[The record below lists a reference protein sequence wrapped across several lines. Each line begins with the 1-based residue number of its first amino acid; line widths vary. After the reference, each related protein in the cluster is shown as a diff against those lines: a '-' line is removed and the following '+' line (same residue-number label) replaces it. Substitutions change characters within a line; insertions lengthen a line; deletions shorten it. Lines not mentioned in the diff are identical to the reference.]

1 MADKSAPTEKLLAE
15 FTRLA
20 KAGIDASEQLERGQ
34 AEMPVANR
42 FRQLLHT
49 SDEQPMIVSLLG
61 FDEASLA
68 EIKKS
73 LITSAEPIEVV
84 AASFLQLRDQP
95 SDYQQFCTT
104 GQLLVVAGSST
115 NALADWQVELLT
127 GLITNFSV
135 VWPIVEGKQNVDAGW
150 WQNPTLKTHARLLG
164 PLFFP
169 ADGTEPGDSLPI
181 VTHATLRHSLRFE
194 NRVQYLQTSCGQ
206 LADRQRRELGATEV
220 RKSLLEKASESN
232 RRRLPVSNDKQVAR
246 TRERFAEELSQ
257 LEKQIVQ
264 KSDRAVQPLGKLT
277 NLMRESATRLQIEDL
292 DKEESPMM
300 LKLSVNGSHL
310 AAVNRKVEHALR
322 QELTADVSTIQQRVQ
337 HLTAQASLGLSDFL
351 GDQVLSAPPLAEA
364 PIWRTVENLM
374 AIGKEANIELAR
386 KGFFDVLT
394 AGRQKV
400 FILIMFVSLMGR
412 MGLPNLFQSGLMR
425 SGFGLFM
432 LTVLVSSMVNA
443 IFTWRRERESQSEK
457 EMSKIKESL
466 FNDGTKVI
474 EQVEKGKLVFMRDYL
489 KDVNKKFDQQLK
501 RVAEEATFGNQ
512 AANDPATQRRQM
524 MLKKL
529 DERVKLLNEVGKQV
543 SKISTDA
550 RTLHTEAAR
559 VAQTAVRE
567 LTNPAKQ
574 IGTASKT
581 TAAGIVPTTIDTL
594 KDSALPTKADVVAL
608 ESITSEVD
616 TPRSVPRVSALA
628 QRQEA
633 RRKAREAAQAS
644 AKSHL
649 QQ

>member
-1 MADKSAPTEKLLAE
+1 MAEKSAPTEKLLAE
-15 FTRLA
+15 YARLA

-49 SDEQPMIVSLLG
+49 SDEQTMTVSLLG
-61 FDEASLA
+61 FDEASLPQ
-68 EIKKS
+68 IKQ
-73 LITSAEPIEVV
+73 LLVTSAEPIEVV
-84 AASFLQLRDQP
+84 AASFQQLRDQS
-95 SDYQQFCTT
+95 SDYQQFCTA
-104 GQLLVVAGSST
+104 GQLLVVAGDST
-115 NALADWQVELLT
+115 NSLADWQVELLAS
-127 GLITNFSV
+127 LLANFSV
-135 VWPIVEGKQNVDAGW
+135 VWPIIEGNQNGGAGW
-150 WQNPTLKTHARLLG
+150 WQHPTLKTHAQLLG
-164 PLFFP
+164 PLFLP
-169 ADGTEPGDSLPI
+169 ADDSTPNDPSPI
-181 VTHATLRHSLRFE
+181 VAHSTLRHSLQFE
-194 NRVQYLQTSCGQ
+194 NRVQHLQTACGQ
-206 LADRQRRELGATEV
+206 LVDRQRRELGATEV
-220 RKSLLEKASESN
+220 RKSLLEKTNESN
-232 RRRLPVSNDKQVAR
+232 RRRPPVSNDKQVAR
-246 TRERFAEELSQ
+246 TRERFAEELTQ

-322 QELTADVSTIQQRVQ
+322 QELTADVNTIQQRVQ

-443 IFTWRRERESQSEK
+443 IFTWRRERDSQSEK

-474 EQVEKGKLVFMRDYL
+474 EQVEKGKLVFLRDYL

-501 RVAEEATFGNQ
+501 RVAEETTSGHQ
-512 AANDPATQRRQM
+512 AVNDPETQRRQK

-543 SKISTDA
+543 SKINTDT
-550 RTLHTEAAR
+550 RTLQTEAAR
-559 VAQTAVRE
+559 ATQAVVRE
-567 LTNPAKQ
+567 LANPAKQ
-574 IGTASKT
+574 RDAANET
-581 TAAGIVPTTIDTL
+581 TAATIVSTL
-594 KDSALPTKADVVAL
+594 KDSVATNALPVMADDMASEL
-608 ESITSEVD
+608 TTSETD
-616 TPRSVPRVSALA
+616 TPRPTPRVSALA

-633 RRKAREAAQAS
+633 RRKAREAAQA
-644 AKSHL
+644 AAESHI